1 MAYDGEILDQC
12 GLIEMDCT
20 RVAVVAVSGSG
31 PNLCGHLLI
40 GTGAGGN
47 TNYFHVAE
55 LRGYPKYM
63 VPAGYTRYLNEN
75 GKSEIRRRVLSLPD
89 PDAASM
95 YLEELMANKWTWGVL
110 PNNCV
115 AFVEEVIAAGGGTWS
130 SYSNCPSAATAD
142 SIETRANRFLNT
154 LENEIYRLYGV
165 PR

>member
-1 MAYDGEILDQC
+1 
-12 GLIEMDCT
+12 
-20 RVAVVAVSGSG
+20 
-31 PNLCGHLLI
+31 
-40 GTGAGGN
+40 
-47 TNYFHVAE
+47 
-55 LRGYPKYM
+55 M

-130 SYSNCPSAATAD
+130 SYSNCPAAATAD